1 MAQMRILLFQP
12 PINPFQD
19 SAKPTTTIINKIYVL
34 LAFYSEW
41 SHVAISGMRV
51 WTLPQK
57 GLGVDNTPVP
67 WNEIHLGKIRWVRLT
82 YKKEEN

>member
-41 SHVAISGMRV
+41 SLVALSGMA
-51 WTLPQK
+51 WESELCPK
-57 GLGVDNTPVP
+57 KDLGLTIPLCP
-67 WNEIHLGKIRWVRLT
+67 EMKLSW
-82 YKKEEN
+82 KKSDE

>member
-41 SHVAISGMRV
+41 SHVALSGMRV

-67 WNEIHLGKIRWVRLT
+67 WNEIQLEI
-82 YKKEEN
+82 